1 MKKDSDSNYE
11 NNKSNILLEKEY
23 EIYRSSLIVKKECAA
38 CHYLQ
43 GLLFTGAS
51 LFFFTRMRF
60 IWDTLNYKLITGYSI
75 LCITTSLIGLYKF
88 SYAYHIYTVQSN
100 IKNLTKQEKF

>member
-1 MKKDSDSNYE
+1 MKKESDSNNE
-11 NNKSNILLEKEY
+11 KKDILLEKEY

-60 IWDTLNYKLITGYSI
+60 IWDTLNYKLISGYSI

-88 SYAYHIYTVQSN
+88 SYAYHIYNIQSN
-100 IKNLTKQEKF
+100 IKNIKKPEKF